1 MARKK
6 SVVAVKPTLPEPGPD
21 EIDQVRN
28 GRRAFDA
35 RSKPPRIDFRPND
48 QIASPHS
55 DVPGFVTA
63 LAGTFGTKSL
73 DFTFAAVD
81 DLVGVTRRSDGE
93 RSPRTANAALALVA
107 AIEPR
112 NELEAALAV
121 QMAATHAAA
130 TKMLDRL
137 NTAAFTDSVTVY
149 GNMAVKLQR
158 TFAAQVE
165 ALAKLRNAG
174 KQTVEVVHIHKQV
187 TTYVGPGGHAVVGDV
202 TQVRGAEIE
211 NQTQPHAAIEH
222 IPTTLAPDM
231 RSQDAVGLALSG
243 MAGSGEEAMPDA
255 RRPVSGGA

>member
-6 SVVAVKPTLPEPGPD
+6 SEAAVKPALPEPGPD
-21 EIDQVRN
+21 ELDQIKK
-28 GRRAFDA
+28 GRRAHDG
-35 RSKPPRIDFRPND
+35 RTKPPRIDFRPNG

-73 DFTFAAVD
+73 AFTFASVD
-81 DLVGVTRRSDGE
+81 DLVAVTRRSDGE

-121 QMAATHAAA
+121 QMAGTHAAA

-165 ALAKLRNAG
+165 ALAKLRTAG
-174 KQTVEVVHIHKQV
+174 KQIVEVNHVH
-187 TTYVGPGGHAVVGDV
+187 TYVGAGGQAIIGDV
-202 TQVRGAEIE
+202 TQVRGGEIE
-211 NQTQPHAAIEH
+211 NQTQPHAIEH
-222 IPTTLAPDM
+222 MPTALAPEM

-243 MAGSGEEAMPDA
+243 MAGSSEEAMPDA
-255 RRPVSGGA
+255 RRPLPGGA